1 MHRAMLGRFGRTGSA
16 TTSALLPCAAKGAFV
31 LDRLISG
38 AGAVTDAADR
48 AVRLL
53 VGGWRGG
60 FAMTRP
66 GSIVV
71 AGLLLVLAGILVAA
85 GLEVTAPTTPVALD
99 PAGVATARDLGDRTY
114 STMTGSLSTTWIE
127 TFDDANANGIEDGD
141 ETGDAWFY
149 WLVDP
154 VGRRGV
160 TVRSE
165 RSPAEIFTYRGR
177 GSSSPT
183 RRTAPRNTGRS
194 TTRSR
199 ERASPWIPRW
209 CSIRRSPSGNPS
221 LWGRSGPFPASG
233 TAVELSGARTGSYL
247 AVCSVDSDRNGRC
260 DADDQD
266 RYEIV
271 GLRPGDPARHPGARA
286 SATRIQRRDR
296 DRAPPTRGAGGG
308 RRADEPG
315 FRFHGARSPGLG
327 PLPARRGRPAGQRAA
342 GVRPRPGVSGPG
354 RDDPRRAGRRLPHLP
369 TLRRRAARPGDD
381 LGPGERLP
389 LRITGVL
396 RTPTGREHVR
406 EVPGELV
413 RFVLG
418 RPVVPAV
425 DVARGGR
432 GRRADRRWRAPE
444 RRSGRARGRGRRAA
458 RGRRAGRAR
467 PRRPDRDDAPRRA
480 RRPAARVSA
489 VGLGEVRRL
498 SIGQAMAFRG
508 ARPALRILAGT
519 GLVVLSFDTPGDRDR
534 AAAELLA
541 ETGLGRHDIDPTPD
555 TREEPDGRLGIH

>member
-1 MHRAMLGRFGRTGSA
+1 M
-16 TTSALLPCAAKGAFV
+16 

-85 GLEVTAPTTPVALD
+85 GLEVTAPTTPVPLD

-127 TFDDANANGIEDGD
+127 TYDDANANGIEDGD

-177 GSSSPT
+177 GIVIADPKD
-183 RRTAPRNTGRS
+183 RTEEYGLFDDEIA
-194 TTRSR
+194 
-199 ERASPWIPRW
+199 
-209 CSIRRSPSGNPS
+209 
-221 LWGRSGPFPASG
+221 ASG
-233 TAVELSGARTGSYL
+233 HHRGSRGGARYDDRRRGARPGGAGRAVPGVRDRRRAERCADRQLPRGVQRRLGSERPL
-247 AVCSVDSDRNGRC
+247 RRRRPGPLRDR
-260 DADDQD
+260 
-266 RYEIV
+266 

-286 SATRIQRRDR
+286 AAAGIQRRDR
-296 DRAPPTRGAGGG
+296 DRAPATRRAGGG

-315 FRFHGARSPGLG
+315 FRFHGARS
-327 PLPARRGRPAGQRAA
+327 RRSRTATCSTR
-342 GVRPRPGVSGPG
+342 SC
-354 RDDPRRAGRRLPHLP
+354 
-369 TLRRRAARPGDD
+369 RRAARRWRTSSPSCVSALAGMILVGLAGGYLIYRRSGAALPAPGTT

-389 LRITGVL
+389 LRVTGIL

-418 RPVVPAV
+418 RPVEPAV
-425 DVARGGR
+425 DVQA
-432 GRRADRRWRAPE
+432 ADAGVAPIDDGAPQNVVPAAPE
-444 RRSGRARGRGRRAA
+444 DVAPPEDVA
-458 RGRRAGRAR
+458 AGRAR

-480 RRPAARVSA
+480 GRPAAGR
-489 VGLGEVRRL
+489 GGRPRR
-498 SIGQAMAFRG
+498 GQSPVDRPGDGIPRSPTRAPHPRRHGPRRPVLRHARRPRSGRRG
-508 ARPALRILAGT
+508 AAR
-519 GLVVLSFDTPGDRDR
+519 RDR
-534 AAAELLA
+534 S
-541 ETGLGRHDIDPTPD
+541 RPP
-555 TREEPDGRLGIH
+555 

>member
-1 MHRAMLGRFGRTGSA
+1 M
-16 TTSALLPCAAKGAFV
+16 SALLPCAAKGAFV

-38 AGAVTDAADR
+38 AGAVADAADR

-114 STMTGSLSTTWIE
+114 STVTGSLSTTWIE
-127 TFDDANANGIEDGD
+127 TYDDANANGIEDGD

-177 GSSSPT
+177 GIVIADPKD
-183 RRTAPRNTGRS
+183 RTEEYGPFDDEIARAGITVDPEVVLD
-194 TTRSR
+194 TTI
-199 ERASPWIPRW
+199 AVGDPVAVGP
-209 CSIRRSPSGNPS
+209 
-221 LWGRSGPFPASG
+221 SGPFPESG

-271 GLRPGDPARHPGARA
+271 AFDPATRHGIRVLVRQPPAFSDATVTGLLRREERAVDDAQTSQGFDFTELGLQVSDRYLLDEVVPPG
-286 SATRIQRRDR
+286 SAPLAYVLALGCLALAGTILV
-296 DRAPPTRGAGGG
+296 GLAGGYLIY
-308 RRADEPG
+308 RRSA
-315 FRFHGARSPGLG
+315 AA
-327 PLPARRGRPAGQRAA
+327 LPAPVTTQ
-342 GVRPRPGVSGPG
+342 
-354 RDDPRRAGRRLPHLP
+354 
-369 TLRRRAARPGDD
+369 
-381 LGPGERLP
+381 GPGERLP

-425 DVARGGR
+425 DVHA
-432 GRRADRRWRAPE
+432 ADAGVATADEGAPQNLV
-444 RRSGRARGRGRRAA
+444 
-458 RGRRAGRAR
+458 
-467 PRRPDRDDAPRRA
+467 
-480 RRPAARVSA
+480 PAAREAEDVAPPEDVPPAEPGPDGPIATTLQVERDGRPQGVA

-508 ARPALRILAGT
+508 ARPALPA
-519 GLVVLSFDTPGDRDR
+519 PGNGHGWPPPARQPHQT
-534 AAAELLA
+534 AK
-541 ETGLGRHDIDPTPD
+541 HS
-555 TREEPDGRLGIH
+555 